1 MSGILNKK
9 IQLIDLVVTEE
20 GRRQMSLGGLRPTYA
35 SFSDNN
41 VDYDDL
47 IETTKDSTSKLYFQT
62 PSNLSRDQIIF
73 ETDDSGM
80 LLVGKNSEK
89 FSIIN
94 DDVYLLTS
102 SLGQSVD
109 YLSVSGSQFASTA
122 TLIEDSAI
130 NSFREN
136 KFVRTVSGI
145 DSENSNF
152 STSINQHTF
161 VISNSVPFPKGP
173 LTEKFD
179 IDHAETFMFDSKLM
193 HYQNF

>member
-20 GRRQMSLGGLRPTYA
+20 GRRQMSLGGFRPSYA

-41 VDYDDL
+41 TDYNEL
-47 IETTKDSTSKLYFQT
+47 LETTKDASNKMYFQT
-62 PSNLSRDQIIF
+62 PSNLTRDQIIF

-102 SLGQSVD
+102 DASAGQSVD

-152 STSINQHTF
+152 KTSINKHTF
-161 VISNSVPFPKGP
+161 VISTVFLSPKA
-173 LTEKFD
+173 
-179 IDHAETFMFDSKLM
+179 H
-193 HYQNF
+193 